1 MTVTPDGIETALL
14 RLSRV
19 QLVQYVPG
27 AADEWLKALESLPW
41 LGDDG
46 LAWCVDHFIREG
58 VPAGRLWLRPSDIR
72 DLAKTKRQRVPAHLQ
87 CEKHPDEYEWNCS
100 QCPRQIGAAD
110 PAVRENVRQL
120 AARLRLEARA
130 RDEERAAA
138 LQAQADAAARHRA
151 EQLEKKRQIQALKE
165 KTP

>member
-1 MTVTPDGIETALL
+1 MTVTPDGVDTALL

-27 AADEWLKALESLPW
+27 AADEWHKALASLPW
-41 LGDDG
+41 LNDDG

-58 VPAGRLWLRPSDIR
+58 VPAGRFWLRPSDIR

-87 CEKHPDEYEWNCS
+87 CEHHHDEYEWNCT
-100 QCPRQIGAAD
+100 QCPKRIESAD
-110 PAVRENVRQL
+110 PAVREGVRQL

-130 RDEERAAA
+130 REDERATA
-138 LQAQADAAARHRA
+138 LQAQADAAARRRA